1 MKYFIYSTLGFIFLA
16 VFFPFPLKENG
27 VVKFRNAPLLIG
39 LVACVLLYL
48 LYLFIRSVVF
58 AIKVKSVLKRN
69 GIRNIKMRFGLVG
82 GRGHNRIIATDGK
95 HIYNILLLFK
105 RGIGWRYHFKD
116 KYTLEFYKKI
126 RINFENSKIV
136 GPIVSKL
143 VETKFMGKKI
153 LRWKDDELGESVVNI
168 LIIDREPYLTSDS
181 ESGEKIITPELA
193 SGILFFDLNSFS
205 KNAHQYLL

>member
-1 MKYFIYSTLGFIFLA
+1 MKYFIYSTLGFIFLV
-16 VFFPFPLKENG
+16 VFFPSKENG

-39 LVACVLLYL
+39 LVACVFLYL

-69 GIRNIKMRFGLVG
+69 GIRNIKVRFGLVG
-82 GRGHNRIIATDGK
+82 GRGHNRIIAMDGK
-95 HIYNILLLFK
+95 HVYNILLLFK

-116 KYTLEFYKKI
+116 KYTLEFYKKT
-126 RINFENSKIV
+126 RRVFENSKII
-136 GPIVSKL
+136 GPIVSNI
-143 VETKFMGKKI
+143 VETKLLGKKR
-153 LRWKDDELGESVVNI
+153 LKWKDDDLGESVVNI
-168 LIIDREPYLTSDS
+168 LIINKEPYLTSDS